1 MRAETMNRPADS
13 DARPSTSARPLVL
26 VVDDQPENLRAIET
40 ALRRDDWELVLARSG
55 REAQELLQR
64 RPVAVALV
72 DVQMPE
78 MDGYELAELVRNL
91 DRTRHLPIIF
101 VAGGSREPQRVF
113 AGYETGPVD
122 FLYRPID
129 PHVLRS
135 KVDAFVC
142 VARRRTAQQTSEE
155 RFRDLL
161 QTASQAVWRL
171 SPADARVLEDSPSWR
186 ALTGMSVEQWL
197 EHGPL
202 DGIHPD
208 DRERVLTAW
217 QDGLRSRAPWDIE
230 YRVHRPDGRYT
241 WTLARAEPVRDERG
255 ELLEWIGANIDI
267 HARKEADSFR
277 DMVLGILGHD
287 LRNPLNAMM
296 VSAQLALMR
305 AREEP
310 VRTPL
315 ERVLTS
321 GERMGR
327 LIEQLLDLTLA
338 RLGGGIAVHPRAAD
352 LREVVEQ
359 ALEEITV
366 GKPRIRLDSVGDLK
380 GTWDVDRLLQVV
392 LTLLFNAVDHGTPGT
407 PIVIR
412 LDGEAP
418 ETVEL
423 TVHNLGPVVPENLR
437 DAVFEPARRT
447 DPARRHGA
455 RGLGLGLYIAKQVVL
470 AHGGTI
476 AFESS
481 ASGNLLR
488 VRLPRR
494 RAP

>member
-1 MRAETMNRPADS
+1 MNRPADP
-13 DARPSTSARPLVL
+13 ARTSTSERPVVL
-26 VVDDQPENLRAIET
+26 VVDDQPENLRALE
-40 ALRRDDWELVLARSG
+40 AMLRRDDWDLVLARSA
-55 REAQELLQR
+55 REAQEQLAR
-64 RPVAVALV
+64 RNVAVALL

-78 MDGYELAELVRNL
+78 MDGYELAEHVRGEE
-91 DRTRHLPIIF
+91 RTRHLPIIF
-101 VAGGSREPQRVF
+101 IAGNSREPQRVF
-113 AGYETGPVD
+113 SGYETGPVD

-129 PHVLRS
+129 AHVVRS

-142 VARRRTAQQTSEE
+142 VARRRHAQQSHEE

-202 DGIHPD
+202 EGVHPD
-208 DRERVLTAW
+208 DRERVLQAW
-217 QDGLRSRAPWDIE
+217 QDGLRSRTPWDIE

-315 ERVLTS
+315 ERVLAS

-327 LIEQLLDLTLA
+327 HIEQLLDLTLA
-338 RLGGGIAVHPRAAD
+338 RLGGGIAVHPAPAD

-366 GKPRIRLDSVGDLK
+366 GKQRIRLDAVGELK
-380 GTWDVDRLLQVV
+380 GAWDVDRLLQMI
-392 LTLLFNAVDHGTPGT
+392 LTLVHNAVDHGTPGT

-418 ETVEL
+418 ASVEL
-423 TVHNLGPVVPENLR
+423 TVHNLGPVVPESVR
-437 DAVFEPARRT
+437 SSVFEPARRT

-455 RGLGLGLYIAKQVVL
+455 RGLGLGLFISKQVVL

-481 ASGNLLR
+481 EAGGNLLR
-488 VRLPRR
+488 VRLPRYF
-494 RAP
+494 A